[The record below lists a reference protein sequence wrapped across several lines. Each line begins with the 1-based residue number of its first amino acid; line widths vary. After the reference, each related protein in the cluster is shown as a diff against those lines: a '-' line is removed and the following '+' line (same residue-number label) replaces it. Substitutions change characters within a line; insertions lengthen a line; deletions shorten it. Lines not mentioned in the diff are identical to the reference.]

1 WKVWAP
7 QRPAWPGG
15 PEKKDSIPMGLP
27 PENCPNCG
35 AEVPAGAKACP
46 ACGADERT
54 GWSEEA
60 YVGGL
65 NLPDET
71 FDYDE
76 FVDREFGKKK
86 VLPRGISWFWW
97 VV

>member
-1 WKVWAP
+1 VN
-7 QRPAWPGG
+7 
-15 PEKKDSIPMGLP
+15 SP

-35 AEVPAGAKACP
+35 ADVPPDATACP
-46 ACGADERT
+46 ECGADEKT

-76 FVDREFGKKK
+76 FVGREFGAKPRP
-86 VLPRGISWFWW
+86 PRGISWFWW
-97 VV
+97 AVAAALVVLFVGGLIAFH

>member
-1 WKVWAP
+1 M
-7 QRPAWPGG
+7 
-15 PEKKDSIPMGLP
+15 DSP
-27 PENCPNCG
+27 PDNCPNCG

-46 ACGADERT
+46 ACGADEKT

-60 YVGGL
+60 HVGGL

-86 VLPRGISWFWW
+86 VLPHGISWFWW
-97 VV
+97 AVAIVLAALFLAAMFGLR

>member
-1 WKVWAP
+1 M
-7 QRPAWPGG
+7 
-15 PEKKDSIPMGLP
+15 DLP
-27 PENCPNCG
+27 PENCPHCG
-35 AEVPAGAKACP
+35 ADVPAGAKACP
-46 ACGADERT
+46 ACGADEKT

-60 YVGGL
+60 HVGGL

-86 VLPRGISWFWW
+86 VLPHGISWFWW
-97 VV
+97 AVAIAAAGAFLALLLAR